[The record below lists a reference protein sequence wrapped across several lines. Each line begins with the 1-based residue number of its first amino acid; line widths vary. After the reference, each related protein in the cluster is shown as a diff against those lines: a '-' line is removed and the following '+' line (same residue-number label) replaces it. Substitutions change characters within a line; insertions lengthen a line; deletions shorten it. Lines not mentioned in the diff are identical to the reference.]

1 MMSGAPKA
9 SEYTQVR
16 SDTDTI
22 SGLGISMGWGLGG
35 GEYMNSELLIMDIKR

>member
-35 GEYMNSELLIMDIKR
+35 GGVHEFKTTNNGY

>member
-22 SGLGISMGWGLGG
+22 SGLGISMGWGGVHEFKTTNN
-35 GEYMNSELLIMDIKR
+35 EY

>member
-16 SDTDTI
+16 SDTDTN
-22 SGLGISMGWGLGG
+22 SGLGISMGG
-35 GEYMNSELLIMDIKR
+35 GEGVHEIKTTNNGC

>member
-22 SGLGISMGWGLGG
+22 SGLGISMGWGL
-35 GEYMNSELLIMDIKR
+35 EYMNSKLLIMDIKR

>member
-16 SDTDTI
+16 SDTDTN

-35 GEYMNSELLIMDIKR
+35 GVHEFKTTNNGY